1 MIPVAAIARPRSSPR
16 SVLPLRYMG
25 TRMSFGVRT
34 TATGRA
40 AMAAAVC
47 ASLAAALAGRA
58 HAQGAPAAAAPAEPA
73 GGKQVSAVI
82 APRRETLRRSLRFQL
97 LGRTKGLPQSQ
108 VQAIVQ
114 DRIGFMWIGTGDGLA
129 RWDGQRF
136 QVFRHNPGDPSSLG
150 ASFVKDLLLA
160 RDGTLWVGTIGGSV
174 NRYLPDRSAFDR
186 FPAKPGQAEAIQ
198 SASVLALA
206 EGPDGRIW
214 VGTGGGGL
222 SILDPA
228 TGKAR
233 TFSTEDALN
242 ESVSALHAS
251 ADGAMWV
258 GTAAGLFRF
267 DSKTMAFEP
276 VLPDDEELGESVV
289 TALTTDKDG
298 EVWIGTD
305 GNGMARYSPAKKKL
319 TWYRPDPART
329 GALPDASIKTIY
341 IDRAGRMWVGAQLTL
356 SLFDPQAGTF
366 EPHRAAQ
373 QDPRGLPDTPTDVF
387 QDSAGVLWVATFAG
401 GVALLGPTAFA
412 TYKTDADVSALGMF
426 GKDLWVTTAEGACR
440 WRGQRAFEGLCY
452 PIKGAIPVL
461 VDRAGTVWV
470 GTQEDGLYR
479 LDTGAGDRWTV
490 YHNEPKD
497 ETSLG
502 PGAIIRL
509 HEDRGGNLWLAIF
522 GGGLQRFDR
531 KRNAFETYPLQTA
544 DLYMVKE
551 DPKRDGLLW
560 IGTAGRGLVSLD
572 VRSSQMTEYIPNKD
586 DPENKTDNSV
596 TDFLF
601 EGDQVV
607 WLATF
612 GGGLK
617 RLDRQSGQIKSY
629 RRAQGLPSDIL
640 YAIRRDKAGMLW
652 FSTSD
657 GLVQFNPRTE
667 RSVVFTVADGL
678 QADEYV
684 QTAGEATEDG
694 RMVFGGLKGFDIF
707 RPEEIQVDSYK
718 APLVVTSI
726 QILGEPLR
734 TDRPVNAIRSLSLA
748 HDEAFVNVEF
758 AALSY
763 AGSDRFA
770 FEYMVEGASDRW
782 LRSQSGVVNL
792 AGLDD
797 GDYRLLMRARNRH
810 GVESE
815 PIALSLTVAP
825 PLWRSWYALAAYGVV
840 LIGIILGIWRYQKAR
855 IDRLR
860 KLARLATVER
870 EFEVTAAVQSWF
882 LPETAMYS
890 SVGADLVGFYRGA
903 EKCSGDWW
911 WYENVGEQK
920 LWVIVADVTGHG
932 AGPAMLTAAVAMGI
946 WVQQS
951 DNGARD
957 SEEAVVNRLMRVNR
971 EVLARCKG
979 KATMTMTACLL
990 DHYSGEVVIYS
1001 LGGLPALLIERQGRH
1016 TVIGSSGTPIGSVS
1030 NLEVGTRTTRMNAG
1044 DRLVITTDGIIET
1057 TMQGGRPLGFRRFV
1071 NVLRDVRGMP
1081 IGQAVQKIVSDV
1093 DVARASQPQEDDFT
1107 FCMLERR
1114 QP

>member
-1 MIPVAAIARPRSSPR
+1 
-16 SVLPLRYMG
+16 
-25 TRMSFGVRT
+25 
-34 TATGRA
+34 
-40 AMAAAVC
+40 MAALVC
-47 ASLAAALAGRA
+47 GWLAGVA
-58 HAQGAPAAAAPAEPA
+58 GSTASAQPGSDAASEPGEP
-73 GGKQVSAVI
+73 GGKQVSQTI
-82 APRRETLRRSLRFQL
+82 PGRRETLRRSLRFQL

-114 DRIGFMWIGTGDGLA
+114 DRTGFMWLGTGDGLA

-136 QVFRHNPGDPSSLG
+136 VVFRYDPGDPSSLG
-150 ASFVKDLLLA
+150 ASFVSELLLA
-160 RDGTLWVGTIGGSV
+160 KDGTLWVGTVGGGV
-174 NRYLPDRSAFDR
+174 NRFLPDRSAFDR
-186 FPAKPGQAEAIQ
+186 FAAKPGQADALQ
-198 SASVLALA
+198 SGSVLSMA
-206 EGPDGRIW
+206 EGADGRIW
-214 VGTGGGGL
+214 VGTAGGGL
-222 SILDPA
+222 GILDPA
-228 TGKAR
+228 TGKVR

-242 ESVSALHAS
+242 ASVSALAAG

-276 VLPDDEELGESVV
+276 VLPGDEELGESVV
-289 TALTTDKDG
+289 TDLMVDKDG

-305 GNGMARYSPAKKKL
+305 GNGMGHYAPASKKL
-319 TWYRPDPART
+319 TWYKAELGNPERLTD
-329 GALPDASIKTIY
+329 DSIKVIY
-341 IDRAGRMWVGAQLTL
+341 QDRSGRMWVGGPLVLQ
-356 SLFDPQAGTF
+356 LFDPTTGKVERHVAQ
-366 EPHRAAQ
+366 Q
-373 QDPRGLPDTPTDVF
+373 QDPRGLPDTPLEIF
-387 QDSAGVLWVATFAG
+387 QDSGGVLWVGTFAG
-401 GVALLGPTAFA
+401 GAALLAPTSFA
-412 TYKTDADVSALGMF
+412 TYRTDADVQSLTIE
-426 GKDLWVTTAEGACR
+426 GKDLWVTTTEGACR

-461 VDRAGTVWV
+461 VDRAGTIWV
-470 GTQEDGLYR
+470 GADEGGLYR
-479 LDTGAGDRWTV
+479 LDANAGDRWTV
-490 YHNEPKD
+490 YRNAPKD
-497 ETSLG
+497 ESSLA
-502 PGAIIRL
+502 PGAVIRL
-509 HEDRGGNLWLAIF
+509 HEDRAGNLWIAFF

-531 KRNAFETYPLQTA
+531 KTGAFVSYPLETA

-551 DPKRDGLLW
+551 DPKKDGLLW

-572 VRSSQMTEYIPNKD
+572 VASSQMTEYIPNKD
-586 DPENKTDNSV
+586 DPENKTDNSI

-601 EGDQVV
+601 EGETTV
-607 WLATF
+607 WLASF

-617 RLDRQSGQIKSY
+617 RLDRASGQIKSY
-629 RRAQGLPSDIL
+629 RRAQGMPSDSL

-652 FSTSD
+652 ISTGD
-657 GLVQFNPRTE
+657 GLVQFNPKTE
-667 RSVVFTVADGL
+667 KPVVFTQADGL

-684 QTAGEATEDG
+684 QTAGDAADDG
-694 RMVFGGLKGFDIF
+694 RMVFGGLKGFDVF
-707 RPEEIQVDSYK
+707 RPEEVQIDSSK
-718 APLVVTSI
+718 APLVLTSI
-726 QILGEPLR
+726 QILGEPLK
-734 TDRPVNAIRSLSLA
+734 TDRPVSAIKSLSLA
-748 HDEAFVNVEF
+748 HDEAFVSIEF

-763 AGSDRFA
+763 AGSDRFD

-782 LRSQSGVVNL
+782 LRSQSGIVSL

-810 GVESE
+810 GVQSE
-815 PIALSLTVAP
+815 PIALSLSVAP
-825 PLWRSWYALAAYGVV
+825 PLWRSWYALAAYGVI
-840 LIGIILGIWRYQKAR
+840 LLGIIVGIWRYQKVR

-890 SVGADLVGFYRGA
+890 DLGCDLVGFYRGA

-911 WYENVGEQK
+911 WYEHVSEHK

-951 DNGARD
+951 GLQSSD
-957 SEEAVVNRLMRVNR
+957 EEVVNRLMRVNR

-990 DHYSGEVVIYS
+990 DQNTGEVIVYS
-1001 LGGLPALLIERQGRH
+1001 LGGLPALLIEQHGKH
-1016 TVIGSSGTPIGSVS
+1016 TVIGSSGTPLGSVQ

-1044 DRLVITTDGIIET
+1044 DRLIITTDGIIET
-1057 TMQGGRPLGFRRFV
+1057 TLASGRPLGFRRFV
-1071 NVLRDVRGMP
+1071 NVLRDVRGIP

-1093 DVARASQPQEDDFT
+1093 DVARSSQPQEDDFT

-1114 QP
+1114 